1 MTPLISTE
9 WLQRHLTDADLAV
22 IDATWDMPDSGR
34 TPHSDFLNAH
44 IPGAVFADIDVIADT
59 GNPLPHMLP
68 AAADFAAAM
77 SALGLD
83 RSKRLVIYD
92 DSPVR
97 SAARMWWMFRAF
109 GHARDRV
116 HVLDGGLAAWK
127 TAGAPLDTGAPAPA
141 RGSYEAEEP
150 AGLVRTL
157 DQMREIVSKQTAQII
172 DARSAPRFSGK
183 APEPRAGLRS
193 GHMPGACN
201 LPYAALYEESGH
213 FKSPDALRQTL
224 KDAGVD
230 LDRPLV
236 TTCGSGVT
244 AAALSLALA
253 LLGRWDVPVY
263 DGSWAE
269 WGAQTDTP
277 VT

>member
-1 MTPLISTE
+1 MSPLVSTE
-9 WLQRHLTDADLAV
+9 WLQRHRGDADLAV

-34 TPHSDFLNAH
+34 TPRSDFLDAH

-59 GNPLPHMLP
+59 SSPLPHMLP
-68 AAADFAAAM
+68 AAEDFAAAM

-83 RSKRLVIYD
+83 RSKRVVIYD

-97 SAARMWWMFRAF
+97 SAARMWWMLRAF
-109 GHARDRV
+109 GHAQDRV

-127 TAGAPLDTGAPAPA
+127 AAGAPLDTGAHAPTL
-141 RGSYEAEEP
+141 GSYKAGDP
-150 AGLVRTL
+150 ACLVRTL
-157 DQMREIVSKQTAQII
+157 DQMREIVSGQTVQII
-172 DARSAPRFSGK
+172 DARSASRFSGET
-183 APEPRAGLRS
+183 PEPRPGLRS

-201 LPYAALYEESGH
+201 LPYAALYEGNGH
-213 FKSPDALRQTL
+213 FKSPDALRQIL
-224 KDAGVD
+224 KNAGID

-236 TTCGSGVT
+236 TTCGSGIT
-244 AAALSLALA
+244 AAVLSLALA

-269 WGAQTDTP
+269 WGAQPDTS
-277 VT
+277 VI